1 MSENKTYNVK
11 NRSAGSVVYAIPE
24 IGIRREFAPGETKRI
39 SFEELEKLTFIPGG
53 KYLMAQ
59 YLQIAEAEVNVELNI
74 KTEPEYNMSEA
85 DVIELIKT
93 GSLDAWLDALD
104 FAPVGVMDLIKKLS
118 VSVPLTDTQKI
129 AALKK
134 ATGFDAAKA
143 IEHDKADKEAEP
155 AFVEKTPAR
164 RVQPAAEPGKPARRT
179 SANYKIIEKTT
190 EN

>member
-11 NRSAGSVVYAIPE
+11 NRSAGSVVYSIPE
-24 IGIRREFAPGETKRI
+24 IGIRREFAPGETKKI

-53 KYLMAQ
+53 KYLMAE
-59 YLQIAEAEVNVELNI
+59 YLQIAEPAVNAELNI

-85 DVIELIKT
+85 DIIELIKT

-129 AALKK
+129 EALKK
-134 ATGFDAAKA
+134 ATGFDVAKA
-143 IEHDKADKEAEP
+143 IENDKADKEVEP

-164 RVQPAAEPGKPARRT
+164 RVQLAAEPEKPARRS

-190 EN
+190 ED